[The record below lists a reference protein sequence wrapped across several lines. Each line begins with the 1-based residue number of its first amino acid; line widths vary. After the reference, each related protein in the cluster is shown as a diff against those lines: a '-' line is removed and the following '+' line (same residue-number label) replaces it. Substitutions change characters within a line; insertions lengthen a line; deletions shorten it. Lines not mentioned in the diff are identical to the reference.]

1 MNETVK
7 CPTCGKSGYVV
18 DGATVKSMLAV
29 SLRHVQ
35 DIIYRFC
42 ANADCDVVYY
52 SDEAQTFTTHEVRER
67 VYQKE
72 PESDD
77 VLICY
82 CFQHTPGDIRQQFS
96 QSNHKT
102 IIDDINTGIHA
113 GQCACDWR
121 NPQGNCCLGNV
132 RQYVKK
138 LEVSLIPPEDT

>member
-1 MNETVK
+1 MNETIK
-7 CPTCGKSGYVV
+7 CPICGKSGHVV

-35 DIIYRFC
+35 DVIYRFC
-42 ANADCDVVYY
+42 ANAGCDVVYY
-52 SDEAQTFTTHEVRER
+52 SDDAQTFTTHEVRER

-77 VLICY
+77 ILICY

-102 IIDDINTGIHA
+102 IIDDINTGIQA

-132 RQYVKK
+132 RQYIKK